1 MSDDAHPTRFKK
13 GQSGNP
19 KGRPRRTR
27 KPSSASSPLQVIL
40 DRSLTVDGPDGPRA
54 LTVEE
59 ALLQKTLEDALGG
72 QRRARRKIFKMVLER
87 EKARAK
93 AAEKRG
99 VKRSTEYKRPT
110 IEHDPRNADEVL
122 KLLGIAIEDA
132 RWANVEERYG
142 GPLEDERLLIDT
154 WAAQAA
160 LSRRRGGEPLSD
172 RDIEEIERCTYRPED
187 LKWPRSMRDG

>member
-1 MSDDAHPTRFKK
+1 
-13 GQSGNP
+13 
-19 KGRPRRTR
+19 
-27 KPSSASSPLQVIL
+27 PLQVIL

-59 ALLQKTLEDALGG
+59 ALQQKTLEDALAG
-72 QRRARRKIFKMVLER
+72 QRRARRKIFKMVLDR

-93 AAEKRG
+93 AAERRG
-99 VKRSTEYKRPT
+99 VKRSTGYKPPKT
-110 IEHDPRNADEVL
+110 EHDPRNADEVL
-122 KLLGIAIEDA
+122 KLLGIAIDDP
-132 RWANVEERYG
+132 RWANHDDRYG
-142 GPLEDERLLIDT
+142 GPLKHERLLIDT

-160 LSRRRGGEPLSD
+160 LSRRRGGEPLTD